1 MIETWDAAENAFPAD
16 DFLLVS
22 ANIEHQ
28 LFAGV
33 AESLHVVVEA
43 IVLVLPATCKIE
55 IVVVAF
61 SIPIVIDSDPAA
73 HQLCRTEFLLELVD
87 NLVAGWPKQRVVVQL
102 VVSEDPPINYCRVY
116 PCLLVRQV
124 DQFDRLKLP
133 FIYSVWP
140 LASLP
145 GKSQSLLG

>member
-1 MIETWDAAENAFPAD
+1 MCDELRDPLIAVPRVF
-16 DFLLVS
+16 S
-22 ANIEHQ
+22 SQ
-28 LFAGV
+28 L
-33 AESLHVVVEA
+33 HH
-43 IVLVLPATCKIE
+43 C
-55 IVVVAF
+55 
-61 SIPIVIDSDPAA
+61 ID
-73 HQLCRTEFLLELVD
+73 
-87 NLVAGWPKQRVVVQL
+87 K
-102 VVSEDPPINYCRVY
+102 DPPINYCRVY

>member
-1 MIETWDAAENAFPAD
+1 M
-16 DFLLVS
+16 
-22 ANIEHQ
+22 
-28 LFAGV
+28 
-33 AESLHVVVEA
+33 ES
-43 IVLVLPATCKIE
+43 K
-55 IVVVAF
+55 
-61 SIPIVIDSDPAA
+61 
-73 HQLCRTEFLLELVD
+73 
-87 NLVAGWPKQRVVVQL
+87 
-102 VVSEDPPINYCRVY
+102 DPPINYCRIY